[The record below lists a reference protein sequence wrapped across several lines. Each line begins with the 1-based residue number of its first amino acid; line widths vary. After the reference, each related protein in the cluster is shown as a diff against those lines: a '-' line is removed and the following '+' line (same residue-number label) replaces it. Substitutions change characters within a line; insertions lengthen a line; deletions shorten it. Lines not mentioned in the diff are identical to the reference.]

1 MLPPVSV
8 PMPAQ
13 KMPGGDAVRGSRA
26 RSPGPSVECP
36 RVARDGKWLG
46 RVGEPDR
53 ELHGRGLPRDHG
65 AGGTQARDDNRV
77 ITLAP
82 PRIEHEA
89 LRRCG
94 EVDRGHD
101 VFDADGDAVQRA
113 AVVSRLELGVGLL
126 RGLQRGVVGPTQVR
140 PELLVEVGRRVRSMP
155 GSARRSRQSRHGARR
170 RLQRACRGCRSRLV
184 PEVELV
190 HAIGLGS
197 QERVHHHKQRHL
209 VRCRRDVR
217 LGQPRSHERL
227 CCVVHTAMI
236 APVVAVRFGRWRA
249 RW

>member
-13 KMPGGDAVRGSRA
+13 KIPAATPFAVPELDPPAHRSSAHGLRGI
-26 RSPGPSVECP
+26 
-36 RVARDGKWLG
+36 GKWLG
-46 RVGEPDR
+46 RVGKPDR

-82 PRIEHEA
+82 PRIQHEA

-101 VFDADGDAVQRA
+101 VFDANGDAVQRA
-113 AVVSRLELGVGLL
+113 AVVPGLELSVRLL

-140 PELLVEVGRRVRSMP
+140 PELLVEAVGACDRCQSQLDARDSPGTERGGGFSERVGDVAHGWSPRSSSYMR
-155 GSARRSRQSRHGARR
+155 SALARRSGYIITNSATSSGA
-170 RLQRACRGCRSRLV
+170 AGMCAS
-184 PEVELV
+184 
-190 HAIGLGS
+190 AN
-197 QERVHHHKQRHL
+197 
-209 VRCRRDVR
+209 RDR
-217 LGQPRSHERL
+217 TNAS
-227 CCVVHTAMI
+227 VVSSTR
-236 APVVAVRFGRWRA
+236 P
-249 RW
+249 

>member
-26 RSPGPSVECP
+26 RSPGPSVERP

-65 AGGTQARDDNRV
+65 AGGTQARDDHRV

-89 LRRCG
+89 LRRRG
-94 EVDRGHD
+94 EVDCGHD
-101 VFDADGDAVQRA
+101 VFDANGDAVQRA
-113 AVVSRLELGVGLL
+113 AVVPGLELSVRLL

-140 PELLVEVGRRVRSMP
+140 PELLVESVGACDRCQSQLDARDSPGTERGGGFSERVGDVAHGWSPRSSSYMR
-155 GSARRSRQSRHGARR
+155 SALARRSGYIITNSATSSGALGCAPRPTEIAR
-170 RLQRACRGCRSRLV
+170 TPLLCRPRGHDRA
-184 PEVELV
+184 
-190 HAIGLGS
+190 I
-197 QERVHHHKQRHL
+197 
-209 VRCRRDVR
+209 
-217 LGQPRSHERL
+217 
-227 CCVVHTAMI
+227 
-236 APVVAVRFGRWRA
+236 RA
-249 RW
+249 R